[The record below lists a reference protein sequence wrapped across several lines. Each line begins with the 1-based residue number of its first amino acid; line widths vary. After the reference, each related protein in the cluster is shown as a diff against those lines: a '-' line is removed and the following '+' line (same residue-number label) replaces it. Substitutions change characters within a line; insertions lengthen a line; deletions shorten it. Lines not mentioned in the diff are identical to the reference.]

1 VSSTTTGR
9 LETADQREKAER
21 RRKRDEKPLL
31 VGMGLMPMM
40 GSTFCARHGAD
51 ADTQGKGRG
60 AALCTSKQMVGVTG
74 AFLGSGQSPLPLR
87 EVPGGTFNSEVYT
100 NEGA

>member
-1 VSSTTTGR
+1 VSSLRTGR
-9 LETADQREKAER
+9 PETADHREKAER

-51 ADTQGKGRG
+51 ADTQRKGRG
-60 AALCTSKQMVGVTG
+60 VALSTSKPMVSVTG
-74 AFLGSGQSPLPLR
+74 ALLGSTQSPLPLR